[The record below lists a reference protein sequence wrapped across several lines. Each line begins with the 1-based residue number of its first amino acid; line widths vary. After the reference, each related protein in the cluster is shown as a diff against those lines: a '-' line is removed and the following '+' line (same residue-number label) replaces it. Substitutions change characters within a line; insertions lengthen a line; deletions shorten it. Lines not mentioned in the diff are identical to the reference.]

1 MSAASATDEAR
12 PVGSRTRPWGGAAAA
27 GLGVVSWLAC
37 HLPER
42 LTVAVADGAGAAWYR
57 LAPGRAARARAN
69 LRRVC
74 AWLAAENLGPAAA
87 RRAAD
92 DPAALERLVR
102 SSFRHLARYYLE
114 VARVPAWSREYVLER
129 IAVETPD
136 VVERAFA
143 GDRPA
148 IFVAPH
154 FGSVELPG
162 LYLSAHTDRTPV
174 APMET
179 LADPALQR
187 YFIRTRGAMG
197 IRIVGLREARR
208 ELIAALRRGDPV
220 GLVSD
225 RDLTGG
231 GMAVPLF
238 GAPASLPIGPALL
251 AIESGAPVFAVA
263 VRRIG
268 VGRYVGHLEEVPVPA
283 QGSRRERAA
292 GFLAAEARAF
302 ERAIAAAPDQWWAVF
317 FPIWPDLGPE
327 GRS

>member
-1 MSAASATDEAR
+1 MRSGAHL
-12 PVGSRTRPWGGAAAA
+12 WGGAAAA
-27 GLGVVSWLAC
+27 ALGAVSWLAC
-37 HLPER
+37 RLPEGF
-42 LTVAVADGAGAAWYR
+42 LVAIADAVGEAWYR
-57 LAPGRAARARAN
+57 LAPRRAAQARSN
-69 LRRVC
+69 LRRVA
-74 AWLAAENLGPAAA
+74 AWMAEEELGPASA

-102 SSFRHLARYYLE
+102 SAFRHLARYYLE
-114 VARVPAWSREYVLER
+114 VARVPAWTPDYVRER
-129 IAVETPD
+129 IAIETPD

-187 YFIRTRGAMG
+187 YFVRTRGAMG
-197 IRIVGLREARR
+197 IHIVGLREARR
-208 ELIAALRRGDPV
+208 ELIAALQRGDPV

-231 GMAVPLF
+231 GMAIPLF
-238 GAPASLPIGPALL
+238 GVPASMPIGPALL
-251 AIESGAPVFAVA
+251 AIESGAPVFAVT
-263 VRRIG
+263 VRRTG
-268 VGRYVGHLEEVPVPA
+268 TGRYAGHLEEVAVPA
-283 QGSRRERAA
+283 TGTRRERAA

-317 FPIWPDLGPE
+317 FPIWPDLAPA
-327 GRS
+327 GRP